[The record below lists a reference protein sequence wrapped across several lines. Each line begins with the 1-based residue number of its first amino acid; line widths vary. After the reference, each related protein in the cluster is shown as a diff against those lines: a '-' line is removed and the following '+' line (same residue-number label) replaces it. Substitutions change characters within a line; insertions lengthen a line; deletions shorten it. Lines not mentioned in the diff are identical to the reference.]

1 MQDTEELRYGLMNDY
16 MFRATMQSNE
26 KVLKG
31 FVCAL
36 LNLEESEIKECV
48 IENPI
53 ILGED
58 IESKDC
64 ILDLKLLLNNNE
76 RLNIEMQAAKKLE
89 WKERSLLYLC
99 RSFDDIGVGEDYSS
113 LRRTIHIGILNFSLF
128 PDKPEFYAEYLLMNR
143 KNHKIYTDKFS
154 IRVLELTQIENVAFE
169 ERKCDLYY
177 WAKLFKAASWEE
189 IAMLAEK
196 NDSIREAAVTM
207 KRLSADEK
215 IKLQCEAREW
225 NERDRV
231 SILHYG
237 IRQGEQ
243 NFSALTQYLLADQ
256 RIDDLKKAVEDSDF
270 RKELYEEYKIR

>member
-76 RLNIEMQAAKKLE
+76 RLNIEMQAAKKLLI
-89 WKERSLLYLC
+89 S
-99 RSFDDIGVGEDYSS
+99 
-113 LRRTIHIGILNFSLF
+113 LNFMRNI
-128 PDKPEFYAEYLLMNR
+128 YL
-143 KNHKIYTDKFS
+143 
-154 IRVLELTQIENVAFE
+154 
-169 ERKCDLYY
+169 
-177 WAKLFKAASWEE
+177 
-189 IAMLAEK
+189 
-196 NDSIREAAVTM
+196 
-207 KRLSADEK
+207 
-215 IKLQCEAREW
+215 
-225 NERDRV
+225 
-231 SILHYG
+231 
-237 IRQGEQ
+237 
-243 NFSALTQYLLADQ
+243 
-256 RIDDLKKAVEDSDF
+256 
-270 RKELYEEYKIR
+270 